1 MGTED
6 EKGFNFDIPIVAD
19 RREFF
24 EEEALVAGP
33 PAAIKSDLEPEDVAR
48 SLKQMRES
56 AGRRTVSAQ
65 PGALDSTGDATD
77 EPKTE
82 LTDLELGEL
91 PPE

>member
-24 EEEALVAGP
+24 EEEAVVSGP
-33 PAAIKSDLEPEDVAR
+33 PDVLTNDLEPDDVAR
-48 SLKQMRES
+48 SLKEMRES
-56 AGRRTVSAQ
+56 AGRRTGSAQ
-65 PGALDSTGDATD
+65 PGDSVTDA
-77 EPKTE
+77 
-82 LTDLELGEL
+82 ELGEL